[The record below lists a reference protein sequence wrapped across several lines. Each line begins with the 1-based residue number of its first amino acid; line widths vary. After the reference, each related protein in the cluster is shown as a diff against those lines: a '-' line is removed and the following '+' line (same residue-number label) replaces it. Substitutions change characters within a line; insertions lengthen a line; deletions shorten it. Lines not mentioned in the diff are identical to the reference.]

1 MKKVAVSNDCQ
12 LLQARRNEFESE
24 RARKKLALRTYFF
37 EIERGIALCYEHSIF
52 DGKVVVSFF

>member
-1 MKKVAVSNDCQ
+1 MIASYCRPVGTNLKV
-12 LLQARRNEFESE
+12 RGHE
-24 RARKKLALRTYFF
+24 KKLALRTYFF